1 MGAQRIEIQH
11 NERAQVVDYLK
22 QAIAVVEENV
32 PAELASPELVVKVLE
47 LLASKTIQTVQPA
60 PIGIPLGMPRMDI
73 PGGGRH

>member
-11 NERAQVVDYLK
+11 NEADQVVEYLK
-22 QAIAVVEENV
+22 AAVAIVEENV
-32 PAELASPELVVKVLE
+32 PAELASPEVLVKVLE